1 MLNIDQL
8 MEEFVETV
16 IKRGYELEEGDVK
29 KANRL
34 FDKIKS
40 LVTKIKKLENYP
52 EKMKELLHHENDH
65 VKLKAAFELLPV
77 YTEEAENVLYE
88 LSQKKGRMTTTS
100 ARITLERWRK
110 GELHKDKN

>member
-77 YTEEAENVLYE
+77 YTEEAENVLFI
-88 LSQKKGRMTTTS
+88 LSQKRSLVGMD
-100 ARITLERWRK
+100 AELTLEEWEK
-110 GELHKDKN
+110 GNLHKDKN